1 MKIECNE
8 AEAKIMEKFAE
19 PEFRDAYIKLR
30 EEDLESTP
38 VTFEIGPAEDPIKV
52 SVICVLRREE

>member
-1 MKIECNE
+1 
-8 AEAKIMEKFAE
+8 MEKFAE